1 MREIAKGQKGKV
13 TADAAYLRESILAPS
28 AKVVKGFEKFDTG
41 MPIYAGILND
51 AQIESLILYI
61 ATLK

>member
-1 MREIAKGQKGKV
+1 
-13 TADAAYLRESILAPS
+13 
-28 AKVVKGFEKFDTG
+28 VVKGFEKFDTG

-61 ATLK
+61 QTLK